1 MSTYKYKSKSA
12 SARTVKRFFANSPQA
27 DKISLDEIYAAAG
40 RQDLDAEKNRSWL
53 SNLAT
58 HLYYHDLVKPL
69 YSYDS
74 GYKKLKGMQLTLSGK
89 RAIGRIEEDAGPG
102 IAPANPAAVH
112 SPSSGAE
119 ASLSD
124 VAKLVKDFRDNNP
137 EFEVVFDVK
146 LKEIQLK

>member
-12 SARTVKRFFANSPQA
+12 AARTVKRFFANSPQA
-27 DKISLDEIYAAAG
+27 DKISLAEIYAAAG

-102 IAPANPAAVH
+102 AAPANPPAAIH
-112 SPSSGAE
+112 SPSPD